1 MCGTLDEKLFI
12 WRNPIQNVKLYSK
25 IEGHLMGIVDVKIDE
40 NETKVAASC
49 LDGFIRIWELEE
61 PTRGLEIKCDQYE
74 NWKLRF
80 LDK

>member
-1 MCGTLDEKLFI
+1 
-12 WRNPIQNVKLYSK
+12 
-25 IEGHLMGIVDVKIDE
+25 MGIVDVKIDE

-61 PTRGLEIKCDQYE
+61 PTRGLEIKCDPYE